1 MAEPDFLVSLLLQV
15 FPDGIAF
22 KREFAVP
29 DQHLTIALTGHAI
42 FPLSPEQR
50 LAITALA

>member
-1 MAEPDFLVSLLLQV
+1 MAEPDFLAALLFQI

-42 FPLSPEQR
+42 FLLSPEQR
-50 LAITALA
+50 LAINTLA